1 MCGWCGLES
10 ASRRFSRSGRFQ
22 EPLLVFS
29 LYEWRFSM
37 ISTQKIILARHG
49 ESTSTLDNPQRPLAI
64 TGRQHAEQM
73 ATWLDGCGYGVEEI
87 VHSSK
92 LRARQTAK
100 IFGSRLGLHAAHVRE
115 ISGLNPH
122 DDPSPVADTVQV
134 ERRSVM
140 IVSHLPFLNRAASL
154 LLVGD
159 PDRLQFQISDAGT
172 VILAK
177 VSGGWRIEAVV
188 GHGMI

>member
-1 MCGWCGLES
+1 
-10 ASRRFSRSGRFQ
+10 
-22 EPLLVFS
+22 
-29 LYEWRFSM
+29 M
-37 ISTQKIILARHG
+37 ISAQKIILARHG
-49 ESTSTLDNPQRPLAI
+49 ESTSTIENPERPLAI

-73 ATWLDGCGYGVEEI
+73 ASWVNGCGYGTDEI

-115 ISGLNPH
+115 MSGLNPH
-122 DDPSPVADTVQV
+122 DDPAPVAETVQV
-134 ERRSVM
+134 ERRSIMV
-140 IVSHLPFLNRAASL
+140 VSHLPFLNRLVSL
-154 LLVGD
+154 LAAGD
-159 PDRLQFQISDAGT
+159 PDRLQFQFSDAGV

-188 GHGMI
+188 GHEMV

>member
-1 MCGWCGLES
+1 MFGWCGHEPAGRGFLEFGP
-10 ASRRFSRSGRFQ
+10 AQ
-22 EPLLVFS
+22 EPILVFS
-29 LYEWRFSM
+29 FNDWGLSM
-37 ISTQKIILARHG
+37 TSAQKIILARHG

-73 ATWLDGCGYGVEEI
+73 ASWLDGCGYRVEEI
-87 VHSSK
+87 AHSSK

-115 ISGLNPH
+115 IPGLNPH
-122 DDPSPVADTVQV
+122 DDPAALADNV
-134 ERRSVM
+134 EGDRRSIM
-140 IVSHLPFLNRAASL
+140 LVSHLPLLNRLASF

-159 PDRLQFQISDAGT
+159 PDRLQFQFSDAGA
-172 VILAK
+172 VILAR

-188 GHGMI
+188 GHGMV